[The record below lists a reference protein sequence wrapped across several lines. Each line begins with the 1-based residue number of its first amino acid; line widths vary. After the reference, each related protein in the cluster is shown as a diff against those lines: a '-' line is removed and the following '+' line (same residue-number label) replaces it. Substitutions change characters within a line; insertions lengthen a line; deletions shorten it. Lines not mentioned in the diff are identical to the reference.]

1 MGCMGQGKNG
11 SKRKAHQGRGEVMY
25 RLDIFV
31 TRTSSPTFYYFKSLQ
46 DVCEAAWL
54 NAHVWAARI
63 YVLKDTHWVSL

>member
-1 MGCMGQGKNG
+1 
-11 SKRKAHQGRGEVMY
+11 MY